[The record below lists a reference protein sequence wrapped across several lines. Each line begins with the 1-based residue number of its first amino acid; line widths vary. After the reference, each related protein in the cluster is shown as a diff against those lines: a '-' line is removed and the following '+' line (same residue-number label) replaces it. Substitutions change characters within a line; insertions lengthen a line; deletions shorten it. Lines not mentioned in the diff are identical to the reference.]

1 MLQFMRSQSAGH
13 DLATKQEEA
22 AHHGVMQTS
31 DANPAHAALD
41 AEVRRRA
48 TQGC

>member
-1 MLQFMRSQSAGH
+1 MLQFMRSQRAGH
-13 DLATKQEEA
+13 DLATEQEEK

-31 DANPAHAALD
+31 NANPAHAVLD
-41 AEVRRRA
+41 AEVRRTA